1 MRVRRSRVAT
11 KGQNAK
17 FTANLRI
24 AECGG
29 LGLGQSAEFTSSALD
44 DAARELIGES
54 GSLGAGALRVG
65 KNVEIGERQILD
77 KAERGSVIFF
87 GFARETGDDIGADGG
102 VGEEFADELDAAG
115 IVFGAIPA
123 MHGGE
128 DTVGSGLERH
138 VEVRG
143 EAIGRR
149 EESDHVAGNVE
160 RLNGTDAKAL
170 NRCLVED
177 ETEEIEEFDA
187 RRKVA
192 AVSTKVD
199 ATKNDFLVAG
209 RCEALEFAED

>member
-1 MRVRRSRVAT
+1 M
-11 KGQNAK
+11 
-17 FTANLRI
+17 
-24 AECGG
+24 
-29 LGLGQSAEFTSSALD
+29 
-44 DAARELIGES
+44 
-54 GSLGAGALRVG
+54 
-65 KNVEIGERQILD
+65 EIGERQILD

-102 VGEEFADELDAAG
+102 VGEEFADRLDAAG

-128 DTVGSGLERH
+128 DTVGSRLERH

-199 ATKNDFLVAG
+199 ATENDFLVAG
-209 RCEALEFAED
+209 RCEALEFAEDRGDGEAA